1 MSAAIYITLYKRF
14 VGSKRMNSL
23 SLQSDERN
31 MTDKIHSIMR
41 LSPSSAQFKPA
52 LYYQLFIPLDF
63 LCLVIQA
70 VGGAL
75 STQSNGSSATGVNLG
90 LAGLSLQVAVL
101 FTFITLSVQYAFRYA
116 RDVRAGKVS
125 SQGLDKR
132 FKIFATFISLAIL
145 VIFVRCVFRIYELS
159 EGYSGKAFHD
169 EGAFIG
175 LESV

>member
-1 MSAAIYITLYKRF
+1 MSGAIYITLYKRC
-14 VGSKRMNSL
+14 VEL
-23 SLQSDERN
+23 HQLPIQSLQTSTN
-31 MTDKIHSIMR
+31 TDNVPASCA
-41 LSPSSAQFKPA
+41 SPPPAPSSNPPST
-52 LYYQLFIPLDF
+52 I
-63 LCLVIQA
+63 IQA

-101 FTFITLSVQYAFRYA
+101 FVFIALSIQYAFRYA

-125 SQGLDKR
+125 GANFDGR
-132 FKIFATFISLAIL
+132 FKFFATFISLAIL

-169 EGAFIG
+169 QGAFIG

>member
-1 MSAAIYITLYKRF
+1 
-14 VGSKRMNSL
+14 
-23 SLQSDERN
+23 
-31 MTDKIHSIMR
+31 MR

-52 LYYQLFIPLDF
+52 LYYQIFIPLDVV
-63 LCLVIQA
+63 CLVIQA

-101 FTFITLSVQYAFRYA
+101 STFIGLSVQYAFRYA
-116 RDVRAGKVS
+116 RDVRGGRVS
-125 SQGLDKR
+125 SDGLDAR
-132 FKIFATFISLAIL
+132 FKLFVTFTGLAVL

-169 EGAFIG
+169 QGIFIG

>member
-1 MSAAIYITLYKRF
+1 
-14 VGSKRMNSL
+14 
-23 SLQSDERN
+23 
-31 MTDKIHSIMR
+31 MR

-52 LYYQLFIPLDF
+52 LYYQIFIPLDI
-63 LCLVIQA
+63 LCLTIQA

-90 LAGLSLQVAVL
+90 LAGLSLQVAVI
-101 FTFITLSVQYAFRYA
+101 FAFIALSVQYAFRYA
-116 RDVRAGKVS
+116 RDIRTGKVS
-125 SQGLDKR
+125 SESFDAR
-132 FKIFATFISLAIL
+132 FRVFVTFISLAVL

-169 EGAFIG
+169 QGAFVG

>member
-1 MSAAIYITLYKRF
+1 
-14 VGSKRMNSL
+14 
-23 SLQSDERN
+23 
-31 MTDKIHSIMR
+31 MR

-52 LYYQLFIPLDF
+52 LYYQIFIPLDV

-101 FTFITLSVQYAFRYA
+101 STFIGLSVQYAFRYA
-116 RDVRAGKVS
+116 RDVRNGRVS
-125 SQGLDKR
+125 SDGLDAR
-132 FKIFATFISLAIL
+132 FKLFVTFTGLAVL

-169 EGAFIG
+169 QGIFIG